1 MTVTA
6 EGVAG
11 RDVRAYDRLCLEQ
24 QSERPR
30 WYSFQASTF
39 SGLGSAI
46 RSLSSGQNVNAYLV
60 GERIFSYFS

>member
-11 RDVRAYDRLCLEQ
+11 RDVRAYDRLCVEE

-39 SGLGSAI
+39 SGLGSAM
-46 RSLSSGQNVNAYLV
+46 
-60 GERIFSYFS
+60 